1 MAKANVAQTTMFY
14 AYYFGECMRLYDV
27 FYLPH
32 TYCSF
37 CRLGGEAGRVGGG
50 GGGSQ
55 FRYIKYLLVVEVK
68 SLIKN
73 H

>member
-14 AYYFGECMRLYDV
+14 AYYFGECMPMYDV

-37 CRLGGEAGRVGGG
+37 CRLGGEAGEGR
-50 GGGSQ
+50 GSQ
-55 FRYIKYLLVVEVK
+55 FRYIKYLLAIEVK